1 MNKKELLEYVD
12 VLMAAVNI
20 CTAGWGLGQV
30 RKDAGY
36 QYAMDLYY
44 KAMGL
49 AVTRDKAG
57 YLVSCKPL
65 QEVRQCVR

>member
-12 VLMAAVNI
+12 VLMAAVNER
-20 CTAGWGLGQV
+20 TAGRTMSRV
-30 RKDAGY
+30 RKDMSY
-36 QYAMDLYY
+36 QQAMDLYY

>member
-57 YLVSCKPL
+57 YITGCSPL
-65 QEVRQCVR
+65 